1 MRLTPSSVCWLACL
15 AFALA
20 LPARAETIAVG
31 QPAPVVVLP
40 SLTEEGRT
48 YDLAQLKG
56 QVVYVDF
63 WASWCGP
70 CRVSFPIIDE
80 IYQELAGRGF
90 QVLAINVDEYPEDA
104 MEFLQALPVSYPVV
118 RDAEGVTPAAFGIIG
133 MPTGFLIDQQGTVVK
148 IHQGFRKSD
157 ADWLRKEILKL
168 LES

>member
-1 MRLTPSSVCWLACL
+1 MRAVLRRANWFICL

-20 LPARAETIAVG
+20 LPSQADTIAVG
-31 QPAPVVVLP
+31 QPAPQVVLP
-40 SLTEEGRT
+40 SLTEEGKT
-48 YDLAQLKG
+48 YDLAELKG

-80 IYQELAGRGF
+80 IYGEFGSRGF

-104 MEFLQALPVSYPVV
+104 MEFLAELPVTYPVV
-118 RDAEGVTPAAFGIIG
+118 RDADGITPASFGILG
-133 MPTGFLIDQQGTVVK
+133 MPTGFLIDKEGKVRK

-157 ADWLRKEILKL
+157 ADWLRAEIIKL

>member
-1 MRLTPSSVCWLACL
+1 
-15 AFALA
+15 
-20 LPARAETIAVG
+20 
-31 QPAPVVVLP
+31 VLP

-48 YDLAQLKG
+48 YDLARLKG

-90 QVLAINVDEYPEDA
+90 LVLAINVDEYPEDA
-104 MEFLQALPVSYPVV
+104 MEFLEALPVSYPVV
-118 RDAEGVTPAAFGIIG
+118 RDAEGETPAAFGIIG

>member
-1 MRLTPSSVCWLACL
+1 MRFTHWLAVL
-15 AFALA
+15 ASAIALA
-20 LPARAETIAVG
+20 LPTQAETIPTG
-31 QPAPVVVLP
+31 QPAPPVVLP
-40 SLTEEGRT
+40 SLTEQGKT
-48 YDLAQLKG
+48 YDLAAMRG

-80 IYQELAGRGF
+80 IYGEFSSRGF

-104 MEFLQALPVSYPVV
+104 MEFLAELPVSYPVV
-118 RDAEGVTPAAFGIIG
+118 RDAEGKAPGDFGILG
-133 MPTGFLIDQQGTVVK
+133 MPTGFLIDQQGTVRK

-157 ADWLRKEILKL
+157 AEWLRAEILKL